1 MKLDKDVLFLIFEEL
16 KNDKKFL
23 HSCLLVNRNWCVT
36 AVPILWRDPG
46 EYFRTINS
54 NYTKKII
61 KLFNVILLHLSEE
74 SRNILKI
81 QGINSSITE
90 KYQHP
95 LFNYISFWKHLNL
108 LFLDTVLFSKSNL
121 NAKDM
126 LLKLFIN
133 KNTNFIHL
141 SIPQNLDYELLHISG
156 IEKCFSELESFHCN
170 DVTDPHV
177 LMGLAGICKSIK
189 KLIFDNWYHFPDN
202 YGIIKL
208 IEVQKK
214 LNDISFIYPRRS
226 VRNDSFNKTLEK
238 SLIKHVDTIQYLRL
252 DWKPITNILSY
263 LVNLLSLE
271 INILHFI
278 KSDEANHLENLSLP
292 NLRIL
297 RTQRV
302 PSKILVNLIDNTIGN
317 LSEISVF
324 CDGTNNK
331 ELMKSIS
338 KNCPNLRYLKLSLL
352 TNLNIL
358 ISELENLLTNCQLLN
373 GLIIDLYDTDTFSIF
388 NWDKLFKILN
398 KSSPI
403 CLYKFKFSSYKVIR
417 LDHLELFFDNWK
429 DRNSMLL
436 KISNNY
442 YSAGLEAKQKLNDL
456 YEKYKAKGVIN
467 KYFTGTSRNINEDF
481 EWI

>member
-1 MKLDKDVLFLIFEEL
+1 MICRCRRRRISSAADLELFVTQNVHFE
-16 KNDKKFL
+16 F
-23 HSCLLVNRNWCVT
+23 
-36 AVPILWRDPG
+36 
-46 EYFRTINS
+46 
-54 NYTKKII
+54 KI
-61 KLFNVILLHLSEE
+61 
-74 SRNILKI
+74 R
-81 QGINSSITE
+81 
-90 KYQHP
+90 
-95 LFNYISFWKHLNL
+95 
-108 LFLDTVLFSKSNL
+108 DTVLFSKSNL

-214 LNDISFIYPRRS
+214 LYDISFIYPRRS

-278 KSDEANHLENLSLP
+278 KSDEANHMENLSLP

-297 RTQRV
+297 TTQRV

-331 ELMKSIS
+331 ELMQSIS
-338 KNCPNLRYLKLSLL
+338 
-352 TNLNIL
+352 
-358 ISELENLLTNCQLLN
+358 
-373 GLIIDLYDTDTFSIF
+373 
-388 NWDKLFKILN
+388 
-398 KSSPI
+398 
-403 CLYKFKFSSYKVIR
+403 
-417 LDHLELFFDNWK
+417 
-429 DRNSMLL
+429 
-436 KISNNY
+436 
-442 YSAGLEAKQKLNDL
+442 LEAKQKLNDL
-456 YEKYKAKGVIN
+456 YEKYKAKGFVFLMLHI
-467 KYFTGTSRNINEDF
+467 
-481 EWI
+481 

>member
-1 MKLDKDVLFLIFEEL
+1 
-16 KNDKKFL
+16 
-23 HSCLLVNRNWCVT
+23 
-36 AVPILWRDPG
+36 
-46 EYFRTINS
+46 
-54 NYTKKII
+54 
-61 KLFNVILLHLSEE
+61 
-74 SRNILKI
+74 
-81 QGINSSITE
+81 
-90 KYQHP
+90 
-95 LFNYISFWKHLNL
+95 
-108 LFLDTVLFSKSNL
+108 
-121 NAKDM
+121 
-126 LLKLFIN
+126 
-133 KNTNFIHL
+133 
-141 SIPQNLDYELLHISG
+141 
-156 IEKCFSELESFHCN
+156 
-170 DVTDPHV
+170 
-177 LMGLAGICKSIK
+177 MGLAGICKSIK